1 MHNALGCMV
10 LLNVISNYFYRM
22 HCRFIRNAFYSQAQQ
37 AIGPVYLVSYL
48 IASALS
54 VNIVVTTAFK
64 TCFLWAL
71 AFRLCLLGLRLGGL
85 LRLLRRLHFFLVH
98 LVFLQEREDNDEENI
113 AGIFV
118 PEDIPMDQPRQQWV
132 LSRFSRDTTSSRES
146 CTRSTYLR

>member
-10 LLNVISNYFYRM
+10 LLDVISNYLYRM

-48 IASALS
+48 IAPAPS
-54 VNIVVTTAFK
+54 VNIVITTALK
-64 TCFLWAL
+64 TTVLRRL
-71 AFRLCLLGLRLGGL
+71 VFRLCLLGLCPGGL
-85 LRLLRRLHFFLVH
+85 LRLLCRRHFFLVH

-113 AGIFV
+113 AGILV